1 MIDSYSM
8 NSKPSPIKLISS
20 FWNSQF
26 KTIHYVQLTSKFHKL
41 HTSDKPSFP
50 FLLSQPNS
58 ARLRRGRDRESE
70 GAGENWI
77 NASRQLGGCKLEIKI
92 AFRVVCHPDLP
103 RSAGG
108 KLITWRGW
116 ERVGEYLDCCGPQS
130 RQTGKGHDG
139 FPFPYMKSGGRV
151 RGGGTAIRPQGRERE
166 GSAAAGSNLTH
177 THPHP
182 LRHLPNATS

>member
-1 MIDSYSM
+1 M
-8 NSKPSPIKLISS
+8 NSKPSPVKLISS
-20 FWNSQF
+20 FWNDSLRAADF
-26 KTIHYVQLTSKFHKL
+26 KIPQTAHSGQTEL
-41 HTSDKPSFP
+41 SFSP
-50 FLLSQPNS
+50 LSQPNS
-58 ARLRRGRDRESE
+58 ARLRRARESESE

-116 ERVGEYLDCCGPQS
+116 ERVGEYVDCCGPQS

-151 RGGGTAIRPQGRERE
+151 RGGGKAMRPQGRESE

>member
-1 MIDSYSM
+1 MYIY
-8 NSKPSPIKLISS
+8 IYCV
-20 FWNSQF
+20 
-26 KTIHYVQLTSKFHKL
+26 HLTSKSHKL
-41 HTSDKPSFP
+41 RTNWAIPFPSR
-50 FLLSQPNS
+50 SQIQ
-58 ARLRRGRDRESE
+58 LDWEERESKRE

-116 ERVGEYLDCCGPQS
+116 ERVGEYVDCCGPQS

-151 RGGGTAIRPQGRERE
+151 RRGGTAMRPQGRERE
-166 GSAAAGSNLTH
+166 GSAAVGSNLTH

>member
-1 MIDSYSM
+1 MCDWLQNPT
-8 NSKPSPIKLISS
+8 NSTLRT
-20 FWNSQF
+20 NQA
-26 KTIHYVQLTSKFHKL
+26 
-41 HTSDKPSFP
+41 FP
-50 FLLSQPNS
+50 FPSRSQIQLDC
-58 ARLRRGRDRESE
+58 LRGWESESE

-116 ERVGEYLDCCGPQS
+116 ERVGEYVDCCGPQS

-151 RGGGTAIRPQGRERE
+151 RGGGTAMRPQGRERE

-177 THPHP
+177 THPLP